1 MAQVTVK
8 NLPIV
13 KSDKETETATTKR
26 QENIKGWNDLVTLLD
41 KHKGVCVVT
50 MEALRDIDG
59 YGRLGGTVRAG
70 IAKKLQSMGIGTFAG
85 ENLPSDAAANVVLF
99 RMGTAAAE
107 LVNVIQNASEDD
119 SWRIRAQYTAD
130 CLRKLNIMPEPES
143 VTENVLT
150 ALRNLEQAAKSA
162 GIER

>member
-1 MAQVTVK
+1 MTATTVK
-8 NLPIV
+8 NLPATI
-13 KSDKETETATTKR
+13 ETTES
-26 QENIKGWNDLVTLLD
+26 QGNVKGWDELVHLLD
-41 KHKGVCVVT
+41 ANKGVCVVT
-50 MEALRDIDG
+50 METLRDIDG

-70 IAKKLQSMGIGTFAG
+70 IAKKLASMGIGTFAG

-99 RMGTAAAE
+99 RLGTPAAE
-107 LVNVIQNASEDD
+107 LVNVVQNASEDN
-119 SWRIRAQYTAD
+119 SWRTRATYTAD
-130 CLRKLNIMPEPES
+130 CLRRLNIMPEPES